1 MLPSVS
7 DMMEHYKNMLQL
19 NQIISYYS
27 SFNIIEIVNAQTV
40 T

>member
-7 DMMEHYKNMLQL
+7 DMLEHYKNLLQL

>member
-27 SFNIIEIVNAQTV
+27 SFSIIEIVNAQTV

>member
-7 DMMEHYKNMLQL
+7 DMMEHYKNLLQQ

>member
-7 DMMEHYKNMLQL
+7 DMMEHYKNLLQL
-19 NQIISYYS
+19 NQIICYYS
-27 SFNIIEIVNAQTV
+27 SFNIIEIVNAQRV

>member
-7 DMMEHYKNMLQL
+7 DMMEHYKNLLQL